1 MSAPPR
7 YWGRLAK
14 TFEENRQEVGQ
25 TVRIPTAYAENY
37 IEARPTDPVAVD
49 NYLRH
54 TGIGDPVLDPIME
67 ELSDMAPGELHRFI
81 GAGIEGQDHIVKAAP
96 EPLRNF
102 FKDLEEPS
110 WLDYEA
116 LRPGIRAFHKNVDLM
131 LVAFVTGVLVEGF
144 STLIA
149 KSFSITGRVGST
161 TRRLQQNNRH
171 MMDIFFPHGLRRDG
185 DGWKLSA
192 RIRFVHTRIR
202 SLLAKSDDWDHA
214 AWGTPVSA
222 AHLGFAISVFS
233 KRLLEYSMLVGSQ
246 FDKEEQRSVL
256 DVWRYAGYVMGIPE
270 SILYA
275 SAADAERIY
284 KISYLC
290 EPPPD
295 PDSIAVANMLI
306 QSIPSVADVTDPAE
320 EKKLVRLA
328 YRLSRALI
336 GDRLATAFDFP
347 KKSPWEV
354 ATLFQYRT
362 KQRVLRRLAGTQ
374 RVRAHNFTQLLQIS
388 VYDDEGLSYR
398 MPDHVHTVESA
409 QW

>member
-1 MSAPPR
+1 M
-7 YWGRLAK
+7 
-14 TFEENRQEVGQ
+14 
-25 TVRIPTAYAENY
+25 RIPTAYTESYRN
-37 IEARPTDPVAVD
+37 ARARNPVAVD

-54 TGIGDPVLDPIME
+54 TGIGDPELDPIME
-67 ELSDMAPGELHRFI
+67 ELSDMPPAELHRFI
-81 GAGIEGQDHIVKAAP
+81 GAGIEGHDHILRAAP
-96 EPLRNF
+96 EPLREF
-102 FKDLEEPS
+102 FKNLEEPS
-110 WLDYEA
+110 WLDYDA

-149 KSFSITGRVGST
+149 KSFNITGRVAST
-161 TRRLQQNNRH
+161 KRRLQQNNRH
-171 MMDIFFPHGLRRDG
+171 MMDIFFPGGLQRNG

-202 SLLAKSDDWDHA
+202 TLLAKSDDWDHE

-246 FDKEEQRSVL
+246 FTREEQKSVL

-284 KISYLC
+284 EISYLC

-295 PDSIAVANMLI
+295 ADSIAVANMLI
-306 QSIPSVADVTDPAE
+306 QAIPSVADVTEPAE
-320 EKKLVRLA
+320 QEKLVRLA

-336 GDRLATAFDFP
+336 GERLARAFDFP
-347 KKSPWEV
+347 RKPPWEV
-354 ATLFQYRT
+354 GTLFQYRT
-362 KQRVLRRLAGTQ
+362 KQRVLRRLAGSQ
-374 RVRAHNFTQLLQIS
+374 RLRANNFTQLLQIS
-388 VYDDEGLSYR
+388 VYDDDGLSYR
-398 MPDHVHTVESA
+398 MPDHVHTAKSLN
-409 QW
+409 W

>member
-1 MSAPPR
+1 M
-7 YWGRLAK
+7 
-14 TFEENRQEVGQ
+14 
-25 TVRIPTAYAENY
+25 
-37 IEARPTDPVAVD
+37 
-49 NYLRH
+49 
-54 TGIGDPVLDPIME
+54 
-67 ELSDMAPGELHRFI
+67 
-81 GAGIEGQDHIVKAAP
+81 
-96 EPLRNF
+96 
-102 FKDLEEPS
+102 
-110 WLDYEA
+110 
-116 LRPGIRAFHKNVDLM
+116 
-131 LVAFVTGVLVEGF
+131 EGF
-144 STLIA
+144 STMIA
-149 KSFSITGRVGST
+149 KSFNITGRVGST

-171 MMDIFFPHGLRRDG
+171 MMDIFFPGGLRRDG

-202 SLLAKSDDWDHA
+202 SLLAKSDDWDHE

-233 KRLLEYSMLVGSQ
+233 KRLLEYSMLVGWQ
-246 FDKEEQRSVL
+246 FNKEEQKSVL

-284 KISYLC
+284 KVSYLC
-290 EPPPD
+290 EPPAD
-295 PDSIAVANMLI
+295 TDSVAVANMLS

-320 EKKLVRLA
+320 RKKLVRLA
-328 YRLSRALI
+328 YRLSRSLI

-347 KKSPWEV
+347 KKLPWDV

-362 KQRVLRRLAGTQ
+362 KQRVLRRLAGSQ

-388 VYDDEGLSYR
+388 VYDDEGLSYK
-398 MPDHVHTVESA
+398 MPDHVHTTESI